1 MWENYSR
8 NVSLYG
14 PLGRE
19 LRAGLHWL
27 QAFGISWV
35 LGTNPSAFPTRDE
48 GQNAVESG
56 TDFSHTETDV
66 GATLGLATNTCLALA
81 KLLSFP
87 TLHFPC
93 IQSGSINNAYF
104 KKLL

>member
-19 LRAGLHWL
+19 LKAGLHWL

-35 LGTNPSAFPTRDE
+35 PGTNPFAFPTRDK
-48 GQNAVESG
+48 GQDVVESG
-56 TDFSHTETDV
+56 IDFRHIETDV

-87 TLHFPC
+87 ALHFPY
-93 IQSGSINNAYF
+93 I
-104 KKLL
+104 